1 MITLDIRRGFD
12 PIWCMDRQIMF
23 IRLPPLPT
31 FASENRET
39 QLVWNTPSGG
49 FLDGD
54 LAVADPDN
62 KLATSI
68 CHTAWIDMKRWLR
81 RQQGLTT
88 HPIM

>member
-1 MITLDIRRGFD
+1 VAVHANPLAASEMITLDIRRGFD

-39 QLVWNTPSGG
+39 QLVWNTSSGG

-54 LAVADPDN
+54 LAVADPN
-62 KLATSI
+62 SELATLMFSR
-68 CHTAWIDMKRWLR
+68 HTA
-81 RQQGLTT
+81 
-88 HPIM
+88 

>member
-1 MITLDIRRGFD
+1 VALTQFGAWLDKSCLFGYY
-12 PIWCMDRQIMF
+12 
-23 IRLPPLPT
+23 LLPT